1 MSRRV
6 SFSCDSMAE
15 DPMMFNKYAQ
25 NHYNKKRVAIGVWN
39 IEIQSPE
46 KTSSKRFSA
55 EKFLKRVGAKV
66 ARALSFVSLKR
77 SSRSKVSSS
86 SLVRSRSYAESALAL
101 DSQRAEAVED
111 CIEFLNSSSCL
122 QKSNSVS

>member
-6 SFSCDSMAE
+6 SFSCDSMLE
-15 DPMMFNKYAQ
+15 DPIIFNKYAQ

-39 IEIQSPE
+39 IDVQSPE
-46 KTSSKRFSA
+46 KTSSNRFSA

-66 ARALSFVSLKR
+66 ARALSFVSFKR

-86 SLVRSRSYAESALAL
+86 SLVRSRSYAESVLAL